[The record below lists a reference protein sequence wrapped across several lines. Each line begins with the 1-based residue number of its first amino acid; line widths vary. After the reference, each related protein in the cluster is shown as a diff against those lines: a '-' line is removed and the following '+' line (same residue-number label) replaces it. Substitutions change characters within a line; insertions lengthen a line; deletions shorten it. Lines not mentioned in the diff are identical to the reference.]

1 MSAPIRLTL
10 SILAAIIWL
19 AALPAQAIAQSIIRD
34 AEIERGLQ
42 QLGAPIFRAAGLPS
56 GIRIIVLND
65 SSLNAFV
72 ADARHIFIHSGLL
85 LRISDPAQLQAVIAH
100 EAAHIANGHITRRA
114 TNAGNMNTAAA
125 LGLLLSIAAAAAGA
139 GEGAAALAI
148 GTQSSAL
155 RVFFSH
161 TRAEEASADQAG
173 LRYMTSAGI
182 NPTAMLDVLELFRGQ
197 EVLSNTRQD
206 PYIRTH
212 PLTRDRLRD
221 VQAFVGAQGSEFPT
235 DATTQYWFDRTTAK
249 LSAFLRAPSWTLRR
263 VQRNDN
269 TEIARLSRAIAYHR
283 TPDADAAL
291 QEIAALLQIR
301 PNDPYYVELHG
312 QILFESRRYEE
323 AIARYAQAVELAP
336 REPLILAG
344 YGRALLA
351 PDTTNR
357 NRQALDA
364 LERARSRDPYDP
376 RMLRDLAVAY
386 ARADQNGM
394 ASLVTAERYAIA
406 GRMEDAQIH
415 ATRAEGLLPRGSGG
429 WLRAQDVLSVAQAA
443 ANRRN

>member
-1 MSAPIRLTL
+1 
-10 SILAAIIWL
+10 
-19 AALPAQAIAQSIIRD
+19 
-34 AEIERGLQ
+34 
-42 QLGAPIFRAAGLPS
+42 
-56 GIRIIVLND
+56 
-65 SSLNAFV
+65 
-72 ADARHIFIHSGLL
+72 
-85 LRISDPAQLQAVIAH
+85 
-100 EAAHIANGHITRRA
+100 
-114 TNAGNMNTAAA
+114 
-125 LGLLLSIAAAAAGA
+125 
-139 GEGAAALAI
+139 
-148 GTQSSAL
+148 
-155 RVFFSH
+155 
-161 TRAEEASADQAG
+161 
-173 LRYMTSAGI
+173 
-182 NPTAMLDVLELFRGQ
+182 MLDVLELFRGQ

-206 PYIRTH
+206 PYVRTH

-221 VQAFVGAQGSEFPT
+221 VQAFVGAHGSEFPT

-263 VQRNDN
+263 VQHNDN
-269 TEIARLSRAIAYHR
+269 SEIARLRRAIAYHR

-323 AIARYAQAVELAP
+323 AITRYAQAVELVP
-336 REPLILAG
+336 MEPLILAG

-351 PDTTNR
+351 PDTTNQ

-394 ASLVTAERYAIA
+394 ASLVTAERYAIV

-415 ATRAEGLLPRGSGG
+415 ALRAEGLLPRGSGG

-443 ANRRN
+443 ENRRN